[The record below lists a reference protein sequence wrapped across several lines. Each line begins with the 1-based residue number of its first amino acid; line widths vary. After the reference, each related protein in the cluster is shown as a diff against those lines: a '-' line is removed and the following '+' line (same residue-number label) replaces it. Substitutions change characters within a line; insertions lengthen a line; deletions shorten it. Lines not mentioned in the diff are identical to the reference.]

1 MIGLLIAALESVTGR
16 TKRQVEQAKAD
27 ELKAELE
34 RTNGTVEQGKGEA
47 NERHQRIDRGR

>member
-1 MIGLLIAALESVTGR
+1 MLGLLIAALGSVTGR

-34 RTNGTVEQGKGEA
+34 RAKGNIEQGKGEA
-47 NERHQRIDRGR
+47 NEGSSKG

>member
-16 TKRQVEQAKAD
+16 TKRQVEHAKAE

-34 RTNGTVEQGKGEA
+34 RANGDVEQGKDEA
-47 NERHQRIDRGR
+47 NEGH

>member
-1 MIGLLIAALESVTGR
+1 MIGLLIAALGSLTGR

-34 RTNGTVEQGKGEA
+34 RANGNVEQGKGEA
-47 NERHQRIDRGR
+47 NEGSSKG

>member
-1 MIGLLIAALESVTGR
+1 MIGLLTAALGSLTGK

-34 RTNGTVEQGKGEA
+34 RANGNVERGKGEA
-47 NERHQRIDRGR
+47 KDSTHSSPKR

>member
-34 RTNGTVEQGKGEA
+34 RAKGDVEQGKGSTSRTGE
-47 NERHQRIDRGR
+47 

>member
-1 MIGLLIAALESVTGR
+1 MIGLLIAALESVRGR

-34 RTNGTVEQGKGEA
+34 RAKGDAEQEKGEA
-47 NERHQRIDRGR
+47 KD